1 VDLDQWPALRAQR
14 AGGFA
19 TFGGQMPKVGE
30 RVGAIMSA
38 DKDEVRMFGWGVYRG
53 DEVPPKD
60 ILFMGLPM
68 ARANPKIEL
77 EDGKTVFGCESWWGP
92 EDAVKKAIGKRKIV
106 MVDIDA
112 ERKRAKQA
120 SAGGEQEPAQ

>member
-1 VDLDQWPALRAQR
+1 
-14 AGGFA
+14 
-19 TFGGQMPKVGE
+19 MPKVGE